1 MTPGLTF
8 FIGLATLVL
17 FGWYFAT
24 DQGLRKRLLA
34 ATLVL
39 LLVVSSIVTIW
50 PPQKKI
56 ALGLDIQGGTS
67 FLIRLKG
74 GDKEVTKGMLDQAV
88 EVIRKR
94 VDYFGGGEPI
104 ISPVGSDRILVQIP
118 GLDTAKIQEA
128 RDQLS
133 RVAKLEFRLVYPDN
147 GERLREIDEG
157 KQVIPPDFRIETH
170 KLGAEGAPMTNEFG
184 ETVAGAKEKPKE
196 ERLLVKKKADLSGDR
211 VSGAGASY
219 ERDGWVVH
227 LRFDSEGA
235 KKFGEITAANVHHRF
250 AIVLDGVIQSAPVIQ
265 DAIYG
270 GDAQITGRF
279 TEEEA
284 RGLAS
289 VLENPLQT
297 PVSIEEERSV
307 SPTLG
312 LDSIRASVF
321 AGLLGLAITLVCVGI
336 YYKVPGLVANLALII
351 NLILL
356 IGALTM
362 FHFVLTLP
370 GIAGIILTIG
380 LSVDANVLIYERLR
394 EEMALGKSLK
404 VALNTAYEKA
414 FSSIFDANV
423 TTLITAAILFWKAS
437 GPVKGFAISLTL
449 GILASLFTALIV
461 GRNCLGWLVDTGR
474 LKRISM
480 LHLISAQN
488 INFLG
493 KGFIACMCSL
503 ALLFAGAFAFYKRG
517 DRNFGVD
524 FRGGDLITLSAPN
537 TIDIGQVR
545 NALQPIGLA
554 DASIQES
561 AQGGKSYITVRTPL
575 NTGDKVE
582 KQIMQTLP
590 SAGFKVE
597 GSERVGALV
606 GGELAKSSLIA
617 LGLGILGILIFV
629 TFRFELAFAIGAIVA
644 LLHDVLMTVGVFAL
658 LGRELTLTMVGAVLT
673 IAGYSINDTI
683 VVYDRIREGLAS
695 GRRGTIEE
703 IMNSSINQ
711 TLSRTILT
719 STVTLIPI
727 LCLFFLGGAVLR
739 DFSLA
744 IIIGVVVGTYSS
756 IFIASPIVL
765 WWTRA
770 RGGGATALRR
780 EITEKAATANP
791 LAQR

>member
-1 MTPGLTF
+1 MTPALTF
-8 FIGLATLVL
+8 FIGIGLLVL

-24 DQGLRKRLLA
+24 DIGLRKRLLA
-34 ATLVL
+34 TTLVM
-39 LLVVSSIVTIW
+39 LLVAFSIATIY
-50 PPQKKI
+50 PPKEKI
-56 ALGLDIQGGTS
+56 QLGLDIQGGTS
-67 FLIRLKG
+67 FLIRLMG
-74 GDKEVTKGMLDQAV
+74 SDKEVNKGMLDQAV

-94 VDYFGGGEPI
+94 VDYFGVGEPI
-104 ISPVGSDRILVQIP
+104 ISPVGNDRILVQIP

-128 RDQLS
+128 REQLS
-133 RVAKLEFRLVYPDN
+133 RVARLEFRMVYPDN
-147 GERLREIDEG
+147 GERLSKIDKGQE
-157 KQVIPPDFRIETH
+157 VIPPDYRIEVY
-170 KLGAEGAPMTNEFG
+170 KIAAEG
-184 ETVAGAKEKPKE
+184 KEKPRE
-196 ERLLVKKKADLSGDR
+196 ERLLVKKKADLGGEH
-211 VSGAGASY
+211 VSHASAGFGN
-219 ERDGWVVH
+219 EGWEVR
-227 LRFDSEGA
+227 LDFDAEGA
-235 KKFGEITAANVHHRF
+235 KKFGEITAANVGHRF
-250 AIVLDGVIQSAPVIQ
+250 AIVLDGVIQSAPVIKT
-265 DAIYG
+265 AIYG
-270 GDAQITGRF
+270 GNAVISGGRMG
-279 TEEEA
+279 EPEA
-284 RGLAS
+284 RSLAS

-312 LDSIRASVF
+312 MDSIRASVL
-321 AGLLGLAITLVCVGI
+321 AGLMGLAITLVCVLV
-336 YYKVPGLVANLALII
+336 YYRLAGLIANVALII

-362 FHFVLTLP
+362 FRFVLTLP

-380 LSVDANVLIYERLR
+380 LSVDASVLIYERLR

-404 VALNTAYEKA
+404 VAVQTAYEKA

-423 TTLITAAILFWKAS
+423 TTLITALVLFWQAS
-437 GPVKGFAISLTL
+437 GPVKGFAISLTF

-461 GRNCLGWLVDTGR
+461 GRNCLGWVVDTGR
-474 LKRISM
+474 VQRISM
-480 LHLISAQN
+480 LHLISSKN
-488 INFLG
+488 FNFLG
-493 KGFIACMCSL
+493 KGFLACMCSL
-503 ALLFAGAFAFYKRG
+503 ALILAGATSFYIRG
-517 DRNFGVD
+517 EKNFGVD
-524 FRGGDLITLSAPN
+524 FRGGDLVSLSAPSK
-537 TIDIGQVR
+537 IDVGTVR
-545 NALQPIGLA
+545 DTLKPIGFA

-561 AQGGKSYITVRTPL
+561 QQGNKSYITIRTPL
-575 NTGDKVE
+575 NTSDKVE
-582 KQIMQTLP
+582 KQIMQSLP
-590 SAGFKVE
+590 DVGFKVE
-597 GSERVGALV
+597 RSERVGALV

-629 TFRFELAFAIGAIVA
+629 TLRFELSFAVGAIVA
-644 LLHDVLMTVGVFAL
+644 LLHDVIITVGVFSL

-727 LCLFFLGGAVLR
+727 LCLFLFGGAVLR

-770 RGGGATALRR
+770 RGGSATALRR
-780 EITEKAATANP
+780 EITQKATTANP
-791 LAQR
+791 IAR

>member
-1 MTPGLTF
+1 MSPALTF
-8 FIGLATLVL
+8 FIGLLMLVL

-34 ATLVL
+34 LTLTVL
-39 LLVVSSIVTIW
+39 LIVFSVITIW

-67 FLIRLKG
+67 FLIRLVP
-74 GDKEVTKGMLDQAV
+74 GDKTINKGMLDQAV

-94 VDYFGGGEPI
+94 VDYFGASEPI
-104 ISPVGSDRILVQIP
+104 ISPVGNDRILVQIP

-147 GERLREIDEG
+147 GQRLKEIDAG
-157 KQVIPPDFRIETH
+157 KEVIPPEYRIEVYKH
-170 KLGAEGAPMTNEFG
+170 QAEGN
-184 ETVAGAKEKPKE
+184 EKPIE
-196 ERLLVKKKADLSGDR
+196 ERLLVKKKADLGGDR
-211 VSGAGASY
+211 VSASNAY
-219 ERDGWVVH
+219 YGNEGWTVQ
-227 LRFDSEGA
+227 LKFDSEGA
-235 KKFGEITAANVHHRF
+235 KKFGQITEQYKGHRF
-250 AIVLDGVIQSAPVIQ
+250 AIVLDGVIQSAPVIR

-270 GDAQITGRF
+270 GDAVITGKF
-279 TEEEA
+279 GEQEA

-312 LDSIRASVF
+312 MDSIRASIL
-321 AGLLGLAITLVCVGI
+321 AGLVGLAITLVCVAI
-336 YYKVPGLVANLALII
+336 YYKIPGLVANLALII

-362 FHFVLTLP
+362 FRFVLTLP

-404 VALNTAYEKA
+404 IAVKAAYEKA

-461 GRNCLGWLVDTGR
+461 GRNSLGWFVDTGR

-480 LHLISAQN
+480 LHLISSQR

-493 KGFIACMCSL
+493 KGFLACMCSL
-503 ALLFAGAFAFYKRG
+503 ALLLAGAMAFYTRG

-524 FRGGDLITLSAPN
+524 FRGGDLVTMSAPN
-537 TIDIGQVR
+537 KIDIGQVR
-545 NALQPIGLA
+545 NALKPIGFA

-575 NTGDKVE
+575 NTSDKVE
-582 KQIMQTLP
+582 KQIIQAMP
-590 SAGFKVE
+590 NAAFKVE

-606 GGELAKSSLIA
+606 GGELAKNSLIA
-617 LGLGILGILIFV
+617 LGLGIVGILIFV
-629 TFRFELAFAIGAIVA
+629 TFRFELSFAVGAIVA
-644 LLHDVLMTVGVFAL
+644 LLHDVLMTVGMFSL

-695 GRRGTIEE
+695 GRRGTIEQ
-703 IMNSSINQ
+703 IMNESINQ

-727 LCLFFLGGAVLR
+727 LCLFFFGGAVLR

-770 RGGGATALRR
+770 RGGGATSLRR
-780 EITEKAATANP
+780 EITQKATAAHP
-791 LAQR
+791 AAP

>member
-1 MTPGLTF
+1 MSPAFTF
-8 FIGLATLVL
+8 FIGLLLLIL

-24 DQGLRKRLLA
+24 DYGLRKRLLA
-34 ATLVL
+34 AL
-39 LLVVSSIVTIW
+39 LAALLIAFSIATIW
-50 PPQKKI
+50 PPEKKI
-56 ALGLDIQGGTS
+56 ALGLDIKGGTS
-67 FLIRLKG
+67 FLIKLQQV
-74 GDKEVTKGMLDQAV
+74 DKDKPITPGLLDQAV

-104 ISPVGSDRILVQIP
+104 ISPVGQDRILVQIP

-147 GERLREIDEG
+147 GERLRAIDNGTE
-157 KQVIPPDFRIETH
+157 VVPPEYKIETYKH
-170 KLGAEGAPMTNEFG
+170 AAEENEKT
-184 ETVAGAKEKPKE
+184 TV
-196 ERLLVKKKADLSGDR
+196 ERLLVKKKADLGGDR
-211 VSGAGASY
+211 VSGSNAYYGN
-219 ERDGWVVH
+219 EGWTVQ
-227 LRFDSEGA
+227 LKFDSEGA
-235 KKFGEITAANVHHRF
+235 KKFGQITEQYKGHRF
-250 AIVLDGVIQSAPVIQ
+250 AIVLDGIIQSAPVIR

-270 GDAQITGRF
+270 GDAVITGHF
-279 TEEEA
+279 AEKEA

-312 LDSIRASVF
+312 ADSIRASVL
-321 AGLLGLAITLVCVGI
+321 AGLVGLAITLVCVALYYRFAGI
-336 YYKVPGLVANLALII
+336 IACLALLVNIV
-351 NLILL
+351 LL

-362 FHFVLTLP
+362 FRFVLTLP

-380 LSVDANVLIYERLR
+380 LAVDASVLVYERLR
-394 EEMALGKSLK
+394 EELALGKSLK
-404 VALNTAYEKA
+404 IAIQAAYEKA
-414 FSSIFDANV
+414 FSSIFDANI
-423 TTLITAAILFWKAS
+423 TTLITAVILFLRAS

-461 GRNCLGWLVDTGR
+461 GRNIFEFFVDTGR
-474 LKRISM
+474 VKKISM
-480 LHLISAQN
+480 LHLISSQN

-493 KGFIACMCSL
+493 KGFLACMCSL
-503 ALLFAGAFAFYKRG
+503 ALIIAGATSFYVRG
-517 DRNFGVD
+517 EKNFGVD
-524 FRGGDLITLSAPN
+524 FRGGDLITLSSPQ
-537 TIDIGQVR
+537 TIDVGQVR
-545 NALQPIGLA
+545 SALQPINLA

-561 AQGGKSYITVRTPL
+561 NQGGKNYITVRTPL
-575 NTGDKVE
+575 HTSDAVE
-582 KQIMQTLP
+582 KQIMTAMPQ
-590 SAGFKVE
+590 AQFKVE
-597 GSERVGALV
+597 GAERVGALV
-606 GGELAKSSLIA
+606 GGELARNSLIA
-617 LGLGILGILIFV
+617 LGLGIFGILVFV
-629 TFRFELAFAIGAIVA
+629 WLRFELSFAVGAIVA
-644 LLHDVLMTVGVFAL
+644 LVHDVTITVGMFSL
-658 LGRELTLTMVGAVLT
+658 LHRELTLTMVGAVLT

-695 GRRGTIEE
+695 GRKGSIEQ
-703 IMNSSINQ
+703 IMNESINQ

-727 LCLFFLGGAVLR
+727 LCLFLFGGAVLR

-770 RGGGATALRR
+770 RGGSKTSLQR
-780 EITEKAATANP
+780 EITSKQTKPATAS
-791 LAQR
+791 

>member
-8 FIGLATLVL
+8 CIGLAMLVL

-24 DQGLRKRLLA
+24 DQGQRKRLLA
-34 ATLVL
+34 MTLMLV
-39 LLVVSSIVTIW
+39 LVVSSIVTIW

-56 ALGLDIQGGTS
+56 ALGPDIQGGTS

-74 GDKEVTKGMLDQAV
+74 GDKEVTKAMLDQAV

-94 VDYFGGGEPI
+94 VDYFGAGEPI
-104 ISPVGSDRILVQIP
+104 ISPVGQDRILVQIP

-128 RDQLS
+128 REQLS

-147 GERLREIDEG
+147 GERLRAIDAG
-157 KQVIPPDFRIETH
+157 KEVIPPEYRIEAYKH
-170 KLGAEGAPMTNEFG
+170 AAEGNEK
-184 ETVAGAKEKPKE
+184 TIE
-196 ERLLVKKKADLSGDR
+196 ERLLVKKKADLGGDR
-211 VSGAGASY
+211 VSASNAY
-219 ERDGWVVH
+219 YGNEGWTVQ
-227 LRFDSEGA
+227 LKFDSEGA
-235 KKFGEITAANVHHRF
+235 KKFGQITEQYKGHRF
-250 AIVLDGVIQSAPVIQ
+250 AIVLDGLIQSAPVIR

-270 GDAQITGRF
+270 GDAIITGKF
-279 TEEEA
+279 SEHEA

-312 LDSIRASVF
+312 LDSIRASIL
-321 AGLLGLAITLVCVGI
+321 AGLVGLAITLVCVAV
-336 YYKVPGLVANLALII
+336 YYKIPGLVANLALII

-362 FHFVLTLP
+362 FRFVLTLP

-380 LSVDANVLIYERLR
+380 LSVDASVLIYERLR

-404 VALNTAYEKA
+404 VALETAYEKA

-423 TTLITAAILFWKAS
+423 TTLITAAILFWKAT

-461 GRNCLGWLVDTGR
+461 GRSCLGWLVDTGR
-474 LKRISM
+474 VKRVSM

-503 ALLFAGAFAFYKRG
+503 ALLLAGAGAFYQRG
-517 DRNFGVD
+517 ERNFGVD
-524 FRGGDLITLSAPN
+524 FRGGDLITLSAAGK
-537 TIDIGQVR
+537 IDIRQVR
-545 NALQPIGLA
+545 GALKPIGLA

-561 AQGGKSYITVRTPL
+561 TQVGRSYITIRTPL
-575 NTGDKVE
+575 NTSDKVE
-582 KQIMQTLP
+582 NQVMQTLP
-590 SAGFKVE
+590 SSGFRVE
-597 GSERVGALV
+597 GSVRVGALV

-629 TFRFELAFAIGAIVA
+629 TFRFELSFAVGAIVA

-695 GRRGTIEE
+695 GRRGTIEQ
-703 IMNSSINQ
+703 IMNDSINQ
-711 TLSRTILT
+711 TLSRTLLT

-727 LCLFFLGGAVLR
+727 LCLFFFGGAVLR

-770 RGGGATALRR
+770 RGGHESALRR
-780 EITEKAATANP
+780 EVTEKAATAASP
-791 LAQR
+791 LARR

>member
-1 MTPGLTF
+1 M
-8 FIGLATLVL
+8 LVL

-34 ATLVL
+34 LTLTV
-39 LLVVSSIVTIW
+39 LLVVFSIVTIC
-50 PPQKKI
+50 PPEKKI

-67 FLIRLKG
+67 FLIRLMK
-74 GDKEVTKGMLDQAV
+74 GDKDVTKGMLDQAV

-94 VDYFGGGEPI
+94 VDYFGASEPI
-104 ISPVGSDRILVQIP
+104 ISPVGNDRILVQIP

-133 RVAKLEFRLVYPDN
+133 RVAKLEFRLVYPDS
-147 GERLREIDEG
+147 GERLRAIDAG
-157 KQVIPPDFRIETH
+157 KEVIPPEYRIETY
-170 KLGAEGAPMTNEFG
+170 KMRAEGN
-184 ETVAGAKEKPKE
+184 EKPKE
-196 ERLLVKKKADLSGDR
+196 ERLLVKKKADLGGDR
-211 VSGAGASY
+211 VSGSNAYYGN
-219 ERDGWVVH
+219 EGWTVQ
-227 LRFDSEGA
+227 LKFDSEGA
-235 KKFGEITAANVHHRF
+235 KKFGQITEQYKGHRF
-250 AIVLDGVIQSAPVIQ
+250 AIVLDGIIQSAPVIR

-270 GDAQITGRF
+270 GDAVITGQF
-279 TEEEA
+279 TEKEA

-289 VLENPLQT
+289 ALENPLQT

-312 LDSIRASVF
+312 ADSIRASIF
-321 AGLLGLAITLVCVGI
+321 AGLVGLAITLVCVALYYRFAGI
-336 YYKVPGLVANLALII
+336 IACLALLVNIV
-351 NLILL
+351 LL
-356 IGALTM
+356 IGWLTM

-380 LSVDANVLIYERLR
+380 LAVDASVLIYERLR
-394 EEMALGKSLK
+394 EELALGKSLK
-404 VALNTAYEKA
+404 VAVQTAYEKA

-437 GPVKGFAISLTL
+437 GPIKGFAISLTL

-461 GRNCLGWLVDTGR
+461 GRNAFGWLVDTGR
-474 LKRISM
+474 VQKIKM
-480 LHLISAQN
+480 LHLISSKN

-493 KGFIACMCSL
+493 KGFLACMLSL
-503 ALLFAGAFAFYKRG
+503 ALLIAGGTAFYIRG
-517 DRNFGVD
+517 DKNFGVD
-524 FRGGDLITLSAPN
+524 FRGGDLVTLS
-537 TIDIGQVR
+537 TTQDVSIHQVR
-545 NALQPIGLA
+545 ETLKPLNLEDAL
-554 DASIQES
+554 IQQS
-561 AQGGKSYITVRTPL
+561 KQSDKNYITIRSPL
-575 NTGDKVE
+575 NTSDKIE
-582 KQIMQTLP
+582 KQVIQSLP
-590 SAGFKVE
+590 NAAFKVE
-597 GSERVGALV
+597 RSERVGALV
-606 GGELAKSSLIA
+606 GGELAKNSLIA
-617 LGLGILGILIFV
+617 LGIGILGILIFV
-629 TFRFELAFAIGAIVA
+629 TFRFELSFAVGAIVA

-727 LCLFFLGGAVLR
+727 LCLFFFGGAVLR

-770 RGGGATALRR
+770 RGGRESVLRR
-780 EITEKAATANP
+780 EITEKAATAVNP

>member
-1 MTPGLTF
+1 MSPAFTF
-8 FIGLATLVL
+8 FIGLLLLIL

-24 DQGLRKRLLA
+24 DYGLRKRLLA
-34 ATLVL
+34 ALLAAMLVAF
-39 LLVVSSIVTIW
+39 SIVTIW
-50 PPQKKI
+50 PPEKKI
-56 ALGLDIQGGTS
+56 ALGLDIKGGTS
-67 FLIRLKG
+67 FLIKLQQV
-74 GDKEVTKGMLDQAV
+74 DKDKLITPGLLDQAV

-104 ISPVGSDRILVQIP
+104 ISPVGQDRILVQIP

-147 GERLREIDEG
+147 GERLRAIDNGTE
-157 KQVIPPDFRIETH
+157 VVPPEYKIENYKH
-170 KLGAEGAPMTNEFG
+170 AAEEDEKT
-184 ETVAGAKEKPKE
+184 TV
-196 ERLLVKKKADLSGDR
+196 ERLLVKKKADLGGDR
-211 VSGAGASY
+211 VSGSNAYYGN
-219 ERDGWVVH
+219 EGWTVQ
-227 LRFDSEGA
+227 LKFDSEGA
-235 KKFGEITAANVHHRF
+235 KKFGQITEQYKGHRF
-250 AIVLDGVIQSAPVIQ
+250 AIVLDGIIQSAPVIR

-270 GDAQITGRF
+270 GDAVITGHF
-279 TEEEA
+279 AEKEA

-312 LDSIRASVF
+312 ADSIKASIL
-321 AGLLGLAITLVCVGI
+321 AGLVGLAITLVCVAI
-336 YYKVPGLVANLALII
+336 YYRFAGIIACLALLVNIV
-351 NLILL
+351 LL

-362 FHFVLTLP
+362 FRFVLTLP

-380 LSVDANVLIYERLR
+380 LAVDASVLVYERLR
-394 EEMALGKSLK
+394 EELALGKSLK
-404 VALNTAYEKA
+404 IAIQAAYEKA
-414 FSSIFDANV
+414 FSSIFDANI
-423 TTLITAAILFWKAS
+423 TTLITAVILFLRAS

-461 GRNCLGWLVDTGR
+461 GRNIFEFFVDTGR
-474 LKRISM
+474 VKKISM
-480 LHLISAQN
+480 LHLISSQN

-493 KGFIACMCSL
+493 KGFLACMCSL
-503 ALLFAGAFAFYKRG
+503 ALIIAGATSFYVRG
-517 DRNFGVD
+517 EKNFGVD
-524 FRGGDLITLSAPN
+524 FRGGDLITLSSPQ
-537 TIDIGQVR
+537 TIDVGQVR
-545 NALQPIGLA
+545 SALQPINLA

-561 AQGGKSYITVRTPL
+561 NQGGKNYITVRTPL
-575 NTGDKVE
+575 HTSDAVE
-582 KQIMQTLP
+582 KQIMTAMPQ
-590 SAGFKVE
+590 AQFKVE
-597 GSERVGALV
+597 GAERVGALV
-606 GGELAKSSLIA
+606 GGELARNSLIA
-617 LGLGILGILIFV
+617 LGLGIFGILVFV
-629 TFRFELAFAIGAIVA
+629 WLRFELSFAVGAIVA
-644 LLHDVLMTVGVFAL
+644 LVHDVTITVGMFSL
-658 LGRELTLTMVGAVLT
+658 LHRELTLTMVGAVLT

-695 GRRGTIEE
+695 GRKGSIEQ
-703 IMNSSINQ
+703 IMNESINQ

-727 LCLFFLGGAVLR
+727 LCLFLFGGAVLR

-770 RGGGATALRR
+770 RGGSKTSLQR
-780 EITEKAATANP
+780 EITSKQTKPATAS
-791 LAQR
+791 

>member
-1 MTPGLTF
+1 MTPALTF
-8 FIGLATLVL
+8 FIGLSMLVL

-24 DQGLRKRLLA
+24 DHGPRKRLLA
-34 ATLVL
+34 MTLVL
-39 LLVVSSIVTIW
+39 LLVVFSIATIW

-67 FLIRLKG
+67 FLIRLKP
-74 GDKEVTKGMLDQAV
+74 GDKPITKGMLDQAV

-94 VDYFGGGEPI
+94 VDYFGGGEPV

-133 RVAKLEFRLVYPDN
+133 RVAKLEFRLVYHDN
-147 GERLREIDEG
+147 GEKLKAIDAG
-157 KQVIPPDFRIETH
+157 KDVIPPEYRIESH
-170 KLGAEGAPMTNEFG
+170 KIQREG
-184 ETVAGAKEKPKE
+184 EKPIE
-196 ERLLVKKKADLSGDR
+196 ERLLIKKKADLSGEH
-211 VSGAGASY
+211 VSNAGASY
-219 ERDGWVVH
+219 EKEGWVVH
-227 LRFDSEGA
+227 LRFDAEGA
-235 KKFGEITAANVHHRF
+235 KEFGRITAANVHHRF
-250 AIVLDGVIQSAPVIQ
+250 AIVLDGAIQSAPVIQ

-279 TEEEA
+279 TEDEA
-284 RGLAS
+284 RSLAS

-312 LDSIRASVF
+312 LDSIRASIL
-321 AGLLGLAITLVCVGI
+321 AGLLGLAITIVCVAV
-336 YYKVPGLVANLALII
+336 YYKIPGLIANLALII

-356 IGALTM
+356 LGALTM

-380 LSVDANVLIYERLR
+380 LSVDANVLIFERLR

-423 TTLITAAILFWKAS
+423 TTLITAAILFWKAT
-437 GPVKGFAISLTL
+437 GPVKGFAISLSL

-461 GRNCLGWLVDTGR
+461 GRNCLGWFVDTGR
-474 LKRISM
+474 LKHISM
-480 LHLISAQN
+480 LHLIPAQK

-503 ALLFAGAFAFYKRG
+503 ALLVAGATAFYLRG
-517 DRNFGVD
+517 EKNFGVD
-524 FRGGDLITLSAPN
+524 FRGGDLITLSAPRA
-537 TIDIGQVR
+537 IDIGQVR
-545 NALQPIGLA
+545 HALQPLGLA

-561 AQGGKSYITVRTPL
+561 AQGGKSYITIRTPL
-575 NTGDKVE
+575 NTSDNVE
-582 KQIMQTLP
+582 KQIMQSLP
-590 SAGFKVE
+590 NAGFNVE

-629 TFRFELAFAIGAIVA
+629 TFRFELSFAVGAIVA
-644 LLHDVLMTVGVFAL
+644 LLHDVLMTVGIFAL

-719 STVTLIPI
+719 STVTLVPI
-727 LCLFFLGGAVLR
+727 LCLFFFGGAVLR

-770 RGGGATALRR
+770 RGRTTSSLRR
-780 EITEKAATANP
+780 EVIQQTTPASSPVA
-791 LAQR
+791 RRS

>member
-1 MTPGLTF
+1 MSPALTF
-8 FIGLATLVL
+8 FAGLGLLVL

-24 DQGLRKRLLA
+24 DVGLRKRLLA
-34 ATLVL
+34 TTLVM
-39 LLVVSSIVTIW
+39 LLVAFSIATIW
-50 PPQKKI
+50 PPKEKI
-56 ALGLDIQGGTS
+56 QLGLDIQGGTS
-67 FLIRLKG
+67 FLIRLMG
-74 GDKEVTKGMLDQAV
+74 ADKEVNKGMLDQAV

-94 VDYFGGGEPI
+94 VDVFGVSEPV
-104 ISPVGSDRILVQIP
+104 ISPVGNDRILVQIP
-118 GLDTAKIQEA
+118 GLDTAKIQEV
-128 RDQLS
+128 REQLS
-133 RVAKLEFRLVYPDN
+133 RVAKLEFRLVFPDN
-147 GERLREIDEG
+147 GERLRAIDGG
-157 KQVIPPDFRIETH
+157 KEVIPPEYRIEVY
-170 KLGAEGAPMTNEFG
+170 KMAAEGN
-184 ETVAGAKEKPKE
+184 EKPRE
-196 ERLLVKKKADLSGDR
+196 ERLLVKKKADLGGDR
-211 VSGAGASY
+211 VRESHAYYGNEGWTVQLKF
-219 ERDGWVVH
+219 DG
-227 LRFDSEGA
+227 EGA
-235 KKFGEITAANVHHRF
+235 KQFGKITEQYKGHRF
-250 AIVLDGVIQSAPVIQ
+250 AIVLDGVIQSAPVIR

-270 GDAQITGRF
+270 GDAIITGKF
-279 TEEEA
+279 EEKEA

-312 LDSIRASVF
+312 MDSIRASVM
-321 AGLLGLAITLVCVGI
+321 AGLMGLAVTLVCVLI
-336 YYKVPGLVANLALII
+336 YYRLPGLVANLALIV
-351 NLILL
+351 NLVLL

-362 FHFVLTLP
+362 FRFVLTLP

-380 LSVDANVLIYERLR
+380 LSVDASVLIYERLR

-404 VALNTAYEKA
+404 VALETAYEKA

-423 TTLITAAILFWKAS
+423 TTLITAAILFWKAT

-461 GRNCLGWLVDTGR
+461 GRNALGWLVDAG
-474 LKRISM
+474 KVKKISM
-480 LHLISAQN
+480 LHLISSQN

-493 KGFIACMCSL
+493 KGFLACMCSL
-503 ALLFAGAFAFYKRG
+503 TLILAGATSFYIKG
-517 DRNFGVD
+517 EKNFGVD
-524 FRGGDLITLSAPN
+524 FRGGDLVTLSSPA

-545 NALQPIGLA
+545 DALKPIGLA

-561 AQGGKSYITVRTPL
+561 AQGGKNYITVRSPL
-575 NTGDKVE
+575 NTSDKVE
-582 KQIMQTLP
+582 KQIIQAMP

-597 GSERVGALV
+597 RSERVGALV
-606 GGELAKSSLIA
+606 GGELAKSSLVA
-617 LGLGILGILIFV
+617 LGLGILGVLIFV
-629 TFRFELAFAIGAIVA
+629 TLRFELSFAVGAIVA
-644 LLHDVLMTVGVFAL
+644 LFHDVIITVGVFSL

-695 GRRGTIEE
+695 GRRGSIEE

-727 LCLFFLGGAVLR
+727 LCLFLFAGAVLR

-770 RGGGATALRR
+770 RGESTSTLRR
-780 EITEKAATANP
+780 EVTQKPTAANP
-791 LAQR
+791 LAR

>member
-1 MTPGLTF
+1 MSPALTF
-8 FIGLATLVL
+8 FIGLGILVL

-24 DQGLRKRLLA
+24 DYGLRKRLLA
-34 ATLVL
+34 TVLTVL
-39 LLVVSSIVTIW
+39 LVGFSIATIY
-50 PPQKKI
+50 PPERKI
-56 ALGLDIQGGTS
+56 QLGLDIQGGTS
-67 FLIRLKG
+67 FLIRLQG
-74 GDKEVTKGMLDQAV
+74 GEKVVNKAMLEQAV

-104 ISPVGSDRILVQIP
+104 ISPVGNDRILVQIP

-147 GERLREIDEG
+147 GERLRAIDAGQE
-157 KQVIPPDFRIETH
+157 VIPPDYRIEVYKVH
-170 KLGAEGAPMTNEFG
+170 PGPNED
-184 ETVAGAKEKPKE
+184 EKPRE
-196 ERLLVKKKADLSGDR
+196 ERLLVKKKADLGGNR
-211 VSGAGASY
+211 VSSSNAYYGN
-219 ERDGWVVH
+219 EGWTVQ
-227 LRFDSEGA
+227 LKFDSEGA
-235 KKFGEITAANVHHRF
+235 KIFGQITEKYKGHRF
-250 AIVLDGVIQSAPVIQ
+250 AIVLDGVIQSAPVIR

-270 GDAQITGRF
+270 GDAVITGRF
-279 TEEEA
+279 AEQEA

-312 LDSIRASVF
+312 ADSIRASIIAGLMGLIITMVCVLIYYRF
-321 AGLLGLAITLVCVGI
+321 AGLI
-336 YYKVPGLVANLALII
+336 ANLALII

-356 IGALTM
+356 MGALTM
-362 FHFVLTLP
+362 FKFVLTLP

-380 LSVDANVLIYERLR
+380 LSVDASVLIYERLR
-394 EEMALGKSLK
+394 EELALGKSLK
-404 VALNTAYEKA
+404 AAVQAAYEKA

-461 GRNCLGWLVDTGR
+461 GRNLLGWFVDTD
-474 LKRISM
+474 RIKKMSM
-480 LHLISAQN
+480 LHLISSQH

-493 KGFIACMCSL
+493 KGFLACMCSL
-503 ALLFAGAFAFYKRG
+503 ALIIAGATSFYVRG
-517 DRNFGVD
+517 ERNFGVD
-524 FRGGDLITLSAPN
+524 FRGGDLITLSAPR
-537 TIDIGQVR
+537 TIDIGQIR
-545 NALQPIGLA
+545 DTLKPLGLA

-561 AQGGKSYITVRTPL
+561 SQGGKSYITIRTPL
-575 NTGDKVE
+575 NTSDKVE

-590 SAGFKVE
+590 NAGLRVE

-606 GGELAKSSLIA
+606 GGELAKNSLIA

-629 TFRFELAFAIGAIVA
+629 TFRFELSFAVGAIVA
-644 LLHDVLMTVGVFAL
+644 LLHDVIITVGIFSL
-658 LGRELTLTMVGAVLT
+658 LHRELTLTMVGAILT

-695 GRRGTIEE
+695 GKRGTIDQ
-703 IMNSSINQ
+703 IMNDSINQ
-711 TLSRTILT
+711 TLSRTLLT

-727 LCLFFLGGAVLR
+727 LCLFFFGGAVLR

-770 RGGGATALRR
+770 RGGGTSSLRKEIIQKKTA
-780 EITEKAATANP
+780 ISPAAS
-791 LAQR
+791 

>member
-1 MTPGLTF
+1 MTPALTF
-8 FIGLATLVL
+8 FIGLVLLVL

-24 DQGLRKRLLA
+24 DQGPRKRLLA
-34 ATLVL
+34 AALTL
-39 LLVVSSIVTIW
+39 LLVSFSIVTIW
-50 PPQKKI
+50 PPQQKVT
-56 ALGLDIQGGTS
+56 LGLDIKGGTS
-67 FLIRLKG
+67 FLIRLVPGEKPLN
-74 GDKEVTKGMLDQAV
+74 KATLDQAV

-94 VDYFGGGEPI
+94 VDYFGTGEPI
-104 ISPVGSDRILVQIP
+104 ISPVGADRILVQIP

-147 GERLREIDEG
+147 GEKLKDIDAG
-157 KQVIPPDFRIETH
+157 KDVIPPEYRIETY
-170 KLGAEGAPMTNEFG
+170 KQQREG
-184 ETVAGAKEKPKE
+184 EKPVE
-196 ERLLVKKKADLSGDR
+196 ERLVVKKKADLTGNH
-211 VSGAGASY
+211 VSQAAPGYGN
-219 ERDGWVVH
+219 EGWEVT

-235 KKFGEITAANVHHRF
+235 KRFGDITAANVGHRF
-250 AIVLDGVIQSAPVIQ
+250 AIVLDGVIQSAPVIKT
-265 DAIYG
+265 AIYG
-270 GDAQITGRF
+270 GSAVISGGRMD
-279 TEEEA
+279 EQEA
-284 RGLAS
+284 RALAS

-297 PVSIEEERSV
+297 PVKIEEERSV

-312 LDSIRASVF
+312 MDSIRASVI
-321 AGLLGLAITLVCVGI
+321 AGLIGLAITLICVAI
-336 YYKVPGLVANLALII
+336 YYKIPGLIANLVLII

-356 IGALTM
+356 IGVLTM

-394 EEMALGKSLK
+394 EEMAAGKSLK
-404 VALNTAYEKA
+404 AAMPAAYNKA

-423 TTLITAAILFWKAS
+423 TTLITAVILFWKAS

-461 GRNCLGWLVDTGR
+461 GRNCLGWFVDTGR

-503 ALLFAGAFAFYKRG
+503 ALLFAGAMAFYARG
-517 DRNFGVD
+517 ERNFGVD
-524 FRGGDLITLSAPN
+524 FRGGDLITLSAPGQ
-537 TIDIGQVR
+537 IDVGQVR
-545 NALQPIGLA
+545 GALNPIGLA

-561 AQGGKSYITVRTPL
+561 SQAGKSYITVRTPL
-575 NTGDKVE
+575 NTSEKVE
-582 KQIMQTLP
+582 KQILQTLP
-590 SAGFKVE
+590 SAGLKVE

-629 TFRFELAFAIGAIVA
+629 TFRFELAFAVGAIVA
-644 LLHDVLMTVGVFAL
+644 LLHDVLMTVGMFSL

-695 GRRGTIEE
+695 GRRGTIEQ

-727 LCLFFLGGAVLR
+727 LCLFFIGGTVLR

-765 WWTRA
+765 WWARA
-770 RGGGATALRR
+770 RGGTTALRR
-780 EITEKAATANP
+780 EVTEKATTAASP

>member
-1 MTPGLTF
+1 MSPALTF
-8 FIGLATLVL
+8 FAGLGLLVL

-24 DQGLRKRLLA
+24 DVGLRKRLLA
-34 ATLVL
+34 TTLVM
-39 LLVVSSIVTIW
+39 LLVAFSIATIW
-50 PPQKKI
+50 PPKEKI
-56 ALGLDIQGGTS
+56 QLGLDIQGGTS
-67 FLIRLKG
+67 FLIRLMG
-74 GDKEVTKGMLDQAV
+74 ADKEVNKGMLDQAV

-94 VDYFGGGEPI
+94 VDVFGVSEPV
-104 ISPVGSDRILVQIP
+104 ISPVGNDRILVQIP
-118 GLDTAKIQEA
+118 GLDTAKIQEV
-128 RDQLS
+128 REQLS
-133 RVAKLEFRLVYPDN
+133 RVAKLEFRLVFPDN
-147 GERLREIDEG
+147 GERLRAIDGG
-157 KQVIPPDFRIETH
+157 KEVIPPEYRIEVY
-170 KLGAEGAPMTNEFG
+170 KMAAEGN
-184 ETVAGAKEKPKE
+184 EKPRE
-196 ERLLVKKKADLSGDR
+196 ERLLVKKKADLGGDR
-211 VSGAGASY
+211 VRESHAYYGNEGWTVQLKF
-219 ERDGWVVH
+219 DG
-227 LRFDSEGA
+227 EGA
-235 KKFGEITAANVHHRF
+235 KQFGKITEQYKGHRF
-250 AIVLDGVIQSAPVIQ
+250 AIVLDGVIQSAPVIR

-270 GDAQITGRF
+270 GDAIITGKF
-279 TEEEA
+279 EEKEA

-312 LDSIRASVF
+312 MDSIRASVM
-321 AGLLGLAITLVCVGI
+321 AGLMGLAITLVCVLI
-336 YYKVPGLVANLALII
+336 YYRLPGLVANLALIV
-351 NLILL
+351 NLVLL

-362 FHFVLTLP
+362 FRFVLTLP

-380 LSVDANVLIYERLR
+380 LSVDASVLIYERLR

-404 VALNTAYEKA
+404 VALETAYEKA

-423 TTLITAAILFWKAS
+423 TTLITAAILFWKAT

-461 GRNCLGWLVDTGR
+461 GRNALGWLVDAG
-474 LKRISM
+474 KVKKISM
-480 LHLISAQN
+480 LHLISSQN

-493 KGFIACMCSL
+493 KGFLACMCSL
-503 ALLFAGAFAFYKRG
+503 ALILAGATSFYIKG
-517 DRNFGVD
+517 EKNFGVD
-524 FRGGDLITLSAPN
+524 FRGGDLVTLSSPA

-545 NALQPIGLA
+545 DALKPIGLA

-561 AQGGKSYITVRTPL
+561 AQGGKNYITVRSPL
-575 NTGDKVE
+575 NTSDKVE
-582 KQIMQTLP
+582 KQIVEKMP

-597 GSERVGALV
+597 RSERVGALV
-606 GGELAKSSLIA
+606 GGELAKSSLVA
-617 LGLGILGILIFV
+617 LGLGILGVLIFV
-629 TFRFELAFAIGAIVA
+629 TLRFELSFAVGAIVA
-644 LLHDVLMTVGVFAL
+644 LFHDVIITVGVFSL

-695 GRRGTIEE
+695 GRRGSIEE

-727 LCLFFLGGAVLR
+727 LCLFLFAGAVLR

-770 RGGGATALRR
+770 RGESTSTLRR
-780 EITEKAATANP
+780 EVTQKPTAANP
-791 LAQR
+791 LAR

>member
-1 MTPGLTF
+1 VSPGVTF
-8 FIGLATLVL
+8 FVGLGLLIL

-24 DQGLRKRLLA
+24 ELGPRKRFL
-34 ATLVL
+34 ATLLMVL
-39 LLVVSSIVTIW
+39 LVAFSIATIW
-50 PPQKKI
+50 PPKEKI

-67 FLIRLKG
+67 FLIRLVKS
-74 GDKEVTKGMLDQAV
+74 DKEITKAMLDQAV

-94 VDYFGGGEPI
+94 VDYFGGSEPVI
-104 ISPVGSDRILVQIP
+104 TPVGNDRILVQIP
-118 GLDTAKIQEA
+118 GLNPAKIQEA

-133 RVAKLEFRLVYPDN
+133 RVAKLEFRLVYPDK
-147 GERLREIDEG
+147 GERLAGIDKGQE
-157 KQVIPPDFRIETH
+157 VIPPDFRIEIYKH
-170 KLGAEGAPMTNEFG
+170 PAEGD
-184 ETVAGAKEKPKE
+184 EKPFE
-196 ERLLVKKKADLSGDR
+196 ERLLVKKKADLGGNHVKESHAYFGN
-211 VSGAGASY
+211 
-219 ERDGWVVH
+219 EGWTVQ
-227 LRFDSEGA
+227 LGFDSEGA
-235 KKFGEITAANVHHRF
+235 KEFGRITEANVNHRF
-250 AIVLDGVIQSAPVIQ
+250 AIVLDGAIQSAPVIRVPIYNG
-265 DAIYG
+265 DAI
-270 GDAQITGRF
+270 ITGKF
-279 TEEEA
+279 GEQEA

-312 LDSIRASVF
+312 MDSIRASVI
-321 AGLLGLAITLVCVGI
+321 AGLMGLAITMVCVLV
-336 YYKVPGLVANLALII
+336 YYRFLGVIANLALII

-356 IGALTM
+356 MGALTM
-362 FHFVLTLP
+362 FRFVLTLP

-380 LSVDANVLIYERLR
+380 LSVDASVLIYERLR
-394 EEMALGKSLK
+394 EELALGKSLK
-404 VALNTAYEKA
+404 AAVQAAYEKA

-437 GPVKGFAISLTL
+437 GPVKGFAISLSL

-461 GRNCLGWLVDTGR
+461 GRNVLSWFVDTGR
-474 LKRISM
+474 ITRVSM
-480 LHLISAQN
+480 LHLISSKN
-488 INFLG
+488 FNFLG
-493 KGFIACMCSL
+493 KGFLACMLSL
-503 ALLFAGAFAFYKRG
+503 ALLLAGAGAFYVRG
-517 DRNFGVD
+517 EKNFGVD
-524 FRGGDLITLSAPN
+524 FRGGDLITLSSPN
-537 TIDIGQVR
+537 PIDVGQVR
-545 NALQPIGLA
+545 AALQPIGFA

-561 AQGGKSYITVRTPL
+561 AQGGKYYVTIRTPL
-575 NTGDKVE
+575 NTSE
-582 KQIMQTLP
+582 QAERQIMQAMP
-590 SAGFKVE
+590 GAGLKVE

-606 GGELAKSSLIA
+606 GGELARNSLIA
-617 LGLGILGILIFV
+617 LGLGIFGILIFV
-629 TFRFELAFAIGAIVA
+629 TLRFELSFAVGAIVA

-695 GRRGTIEE
+695 GRKGSIEQ
-703 IMNSSINQ
+703 IMNESINQ

-727 LCLFFLGGAVLR
+727 ICLFLFGGAVLR

-770 RGGGATALRR
+770 RGGGTGSLRR
-780 EITEKAATANP
+780 EIIQKTTVTNPAAS
-791 LAQR
+791 

>member
-1 MTPGLTF
+1 MSPALTF
-8 FIGLATLVL
+8 FAGLGLLVL

-24 DQGLRKRLLA
+24 DVGLRKRLLA
-34 ATLVL
+34 TTLVM
-39 LLVVSSIVTIW
+39 LLVAFSIATIW
-50 PPQKKI
+50 PPKEKI
-56 ALGLDIQGGTS
+56 QLGLDIQGGTS
-67 FLIRLKG
+67 FLIRLMG
-74 GDKEVTKGMLDQAV
+74 GDKDVNKGMLDQAV

-94 VDYFGGGEPI
+94 IDYFGVSEPV
-104 ISPVGSDRILVQIP
+104 ISPVGNDRILVQIP

-128 RDQLS
+128 REQLS

-147 GERLREIDEG
+147 GERLRAIDEG
-157 KQVIPPDFRIETH
+157 KEVIPPEYRIEVYKMT
-170 KLGAEGAPMTNEFG
+170 AEGN
-184 ETVAGAKEKPKE
+184 EKPRE
-196 ERLLVKKKADLSGDR
+196 ERLLVKKKADLGGDR
-211 VSGAGASY
+211 VKESHAYYGNEGWTVQLKF
-219 ERDGWVVH
+219 DG
-227 LRFDSEGA
+227 EGA
-235 KKFGEITAANVHHRF
+235 KQFGKITEQYKGHRF
-250 AIVLDGVIQSAPVIQ
+250 AIVLDGVIQSAPVIR

-270 GDAQITGRF
+270 GDAIITGKF
-279 TEEEA
+279 EEKEA

-312 LDSIRASVF
+312 LDSIRASIM
-321 AGLLGLAITLVCVGI
+321 AGLLGLAITLVCVLI
-336 YYKVPGLVANLALII
+336 YYRLPGLVANLALLV
-351 NLILL
+351 NLVLL

-362 FHFVLTLP
+362 FRFVLTLP

-394 EEMALGKSLK
+394 EEMALGKSLR
-404 VALNTAYEKA
+404 VAMETAYQKA

-423 TTLITAAILFWKAS
+423 TTLITALILFWQAS
-437 GPVKGFAISLTL
+437 GPVRGFAISLTF

-461 GRNCLGWLVDTGR
+461 GRNALGWLVDTGR
-474 LKRISM
+474 VKKISM
-480 LHLISAQN
+480 LHLISSQN

-493 KGFIACMCSL
+493 KGFLACMCSL
-503 ALLFAGAFAFYKRG
+503 ALILAGATSFYIRG
-517 DRNFGVD
+517 EKNFGVD
-524 FRGGDLITLSAPN
+524 FRGGDLVTLSSPAK
-537 TIDIGQVR
+537 IDVGQVR
-545 NALQPIGLA
+545 DGLKPIGLA

-561 AQGGKSYITVRTPL
+561 AQSGKYYITVRSPL
-575 NTGDKVE
+575 NTSDKVE
-582 KQIMQTLP
+582 KQIIQTMP
-590 SAGFKVE
+590 SASFKVE
-597 GSERVGALV
+597 RSERVGALV

-629 TFRFELAFAIGAIVA
+629 TFRFELSFAVGAIVA
-644 LLHDVLMTVGVFAL
+644 LLHDVIITVGVFSL

-695 GRRGTIEE
+695 GRRGSIEE

-727 LCLFFLGGAVLR
+727 LCLFLLGGAVLR

-744 IIIGVVVGTYSS
+744 IIVGVVVGTYSS

-770 RGGGATALRR
+770 RGQSTSTLRR
-780 EITEKAATANP
+780 EVTQKPTAANP
-791 LAQR
+791 LAR

>member
-1 MTPGLTF
+1 MSPAFTF
-8 FIGLATLVL
+8 FIGLLFLVL

-24 DQGLRKRLLA
+24 DYGLRKRLI
-34 ATLVL
+34 ATLLAVL
-39 LLVVSSIVTIW
+39 LVAFSIATIW
-50 PPQKKI
+50 PPEKNI
-56 ALGLDIQGGTS
+56 ALGLDIKGGTS
-67 FLIRLKG
+67 FLIKLQQV
-74 GDKEVTKGMLDQAV
+74 DKDKPITPGLLDQAV

-104 ISPVGSDRILVQIP
+104 ISPVGQDRILVQIP

-133 RVAKLEFRLVYPDN
+133 RVAKLEFRLVYPDDGQRLKAIDN
-147 GERLREIDEG
+147 GTEVVSPEY
-157 KQVIPPDFRIETH
+157 KIENYKH
-170 KLGAEGAPMTNEFG
+170 APEDNNEKA
-184 ETVAGAKEKPKE
+184 TT
-196 ERLLVKKKADLSGDR
+196 ERLLVKKKADLGGDR
-211 VSGAGASY
+211 VTESHAYYGN
-219 ERDGWVVH
+219 EGWTVQ
-227 LRFDSEGA
+227 LKFDSEGA
-235 KKFGEITAANVHHRF
+235 KKFGQITEQYKGHRF
-250 AIVLDGVIQSAPVIQ
+250 AIVLDGIIQSAPVIR

-270 GDAQITGRF
+270 GDAVITGKF
-279 TEEEA
+279 GEQEA

-312 LDSIRASVF
+312 LDSIRASIL
-321 AGLLGLAITLVCVGI
+321 AGLVGLAITLVCVAI
-336 YYKVPGLVANLALII
+336 YYKIPGLVANLALII

-362 FHFVLTLP
+362 FRFVLTLP

-404 VALNTAYEKA
+404 VAMKTAYEKA

-461 GRNCLGWLVDTGR
+461 GRNFLGWFVDTGR

-480 LHLISAQN
+480 LHLISSQH

-493 KGFIACMCSL
+493 KGFLACMCSL
-503 ALLFAGAFAFYKRG
+503 ALLLAGAMAFYTRG

-524 FRGGDLITLSAPN
+524 FRGGDLVTLSAPN
-537 TIDIGQVR
+537 KIDVGQVR
-545 NALQPIGLA
+545 GALKPIGFA

-561 AQGGKSYITVRTPL
+561 AQGGKSYITIRTPL
-575 NTGDKVE
+575 NTSDKVE
-582 KQIMQTLP
+582 KQVIQTMP
-590 SAGFKVE
+590 NAAFKVE

-606 GGELAKSSLIA
+606 GGELAKNSLVA

-629 TFRFELAFAIGAIVA
+629 TFRFELSFAVGAIVA
-644 LLHDVLMTVGVFAL
+644 LLHDVLITVGMFSL
-658 LGRELTLTMVGAVLT
+658 LGRELTITMVGAVLT

-695 GRRGTIEE
+695 GRRGTIEQ

-727 LCLFFLGGAVLR
+727 LCLFLFGGPVLR

-770 RGGGATALRR
+770 RGGSASVLRR
-780 EITEKAATANP
+780 EITQKATTANP

>member
-1 MTPGLTF
+1 MTPALTF
-8 FIGLATLVL
+8 FAGLGLLVL

-24 DQGLRKRLLA
+24 DVGLRKRILA
-34 ATLVL
+34 TTLVM
-39 LLVVSSIVTIW
+39 LLVAFSIATIY
-50 PPQKKI
+50 PPKEKI
-56 ALGLDIQGGTS
+56 QLGLDIQGGTS
-67 FLIRLKG
+67 FLIRLVG
-74 GDKEVTKGMLDQAV
+74 GDKEVNKGMLDQAV

-104 ISPVGSDRILVQIP
+104 ISPVGNDRILVQIP
-118 GLDTAKIQEA
+118 GLSTEKIQEA
-128 RDQLS
+128 REQLS
-133 RVAKLEFRLVYPDN
+133 RVAKLEFRMVFPDN
-147 GERLREIDEG
+147 GDKLRAIDAG
-157 KQVIPPDFRIETH
+157 KDVIPPDYRIETYKH
-170 KLGAEGAPMTNEFG
+170 
-184 ETVAGAKEKPKE
+184 AKEGDAPPVE
-196 ERLLVKKKADLSGDR
+196 ERLLVKKKADLGGNH
-211 VSGAGASY
+211 VSHASAGYGNEGWEVNLSF
-219 ERDGWVVH
+219 DG
-227 LRFDSEGA
+227 EGT
-235 KKFGEITAANVHHRF
+235 KKFGEITAANVNHRF
-250 AIVLDGVIQSAPVIQ
+250 AIVLDNIIQSAPNIREP
-265 DAIYG
+265 IYG
-270 GDAQITGRF
+270 GSARISGSFGEQ
-279 TEEEA
+279 EA

-312 LDSIRASVF
+312 MDSIRASIM
-321 AGLLGLAITLVCVGI
+321 AGLLGLAITMICVLI
-336 YYKVPGLVANLALII
+336 YYRLPGLVANLALIV

-362 FHFVLTLP
+362 FRFVLTLP

-380 LSVDANVLIYERLR
+380 LSVDASVLIYERLR
-394 EEMALGKSLK
+394 EEMALGKTLK
-404 VALNTAYEKA
+404 VALETAYEKA

-461 GRNCLGWLVDTGR
+461 GRNALGWLVDSGKV
-474 LKRISM
+474 KRISM
-480 LHLISAQN
+480 LHLISSQN

-493 KGFIACMCSL
+493 KGFLACMCSL
-503 ALLFAGAFAFYKRG
+503 AIILAGATSFYIKG
-517 DRNFGVD
+517 EKNFGVD
-524 FRGGDLITLSAPN
+524 FRGGDLITLSSPAN
-537 TIDIGQVR
+537 IDIGQVR
-545 NALQPIGLA
+545 DALKPLGFG

-561 AQGGKSYITVRTPL
+561 AQGGKNYITIRTPL
-575 NTGDKVE
+575 NTSDKVE
-582 KQIMQTLP
+582 KQVTQSMAQ
-590 SAGFKVE
+590 ANFKVE
-597 GSERVGALV
+597 RSERVGPLV
-606 GGELAKSSLIA
+606 GGELAKSSVVALA
-617 LGLGILGILIFV
+617 LGIIGVLIFV
-629 TFRFELAFAIGAIVA
+629 TFRFELSFAVGAIVA
-644 LLHDVLMTVGVFAL
+644 LFHDVIITVGVFSL
-658 LGRELTLTMVGAVLT
+658 LNRELTLTMVGAVLT

-695 GRRGTIEE
+695 GKRGTIEE

-744 IIIGVVVGTYSS
+744 IIVGVIVGTYSS

-770 RGGGATALRR
+770 RGESTSTLRK
-780 EITEKAATANP
+780 EITQKPTAANP
-791 LAQR
+791 LAR

>member
-1 MTPGLTF
+1 MSGPAVQF
-8 FIGLATLVL
+8 FIGLGILVL
-17 FGWYFAT
+17 FRWYFAT
-24 DQGLRKRLLA
+24 DHGPRKRLLA
-34 ATLVL
+34 FTLVA
-39 LLVVSSIVTIW
+39 LLVAVSIDTIW

-67 FLIRLKG
+67 FLIRMMK
-74 GDKEVTKGMLDQAV
+74 GDKEITKGMQEQAV

-104 ISPVGSDRILVQIP
+104 ISPVGDDRILVQIP

-133 RVAKLEFRLVYPDN
+133 RVAQLEFRLVYPDN
-147 GERLREIDEG
+147 GERLAKIDKAEE
-157 KQVIPPDFRIETH
+157 VIPPEYRIESYTMR
-170 KLGAEGAPMTNEFG
+170 AEGNQ
-184 ETVAGAKEKPKE
+184 KPRT
-196 ERLLVKKKADLSGDR
+196 ERLLVKKKADLGGNH
-211 VSGAGASY
+211 VSSSHAYFGNEGWTVQLKF
-219 ERDGWVVH
+219 DG
-227 LRFDSEGA
+227 EGT
-235 KKFGEITAANVHHRF
+235 KKFGQITEQFKGYRF
-250 AIVLDGVIQSAPVIQ
+250 AIVLDGVIQSAPVIR

-270 GDAQITGRF
+270 GDAVITGRF
-279 TEEEA
+279 SEQEA

-312 LDSIRASVF
+312 QDSIRASVI
-321 AGLLGLAITLVCVGI
+321 AGLMGLAITMVCVAI
-336 YYKVPGLVANLALII
+336 YYRFLGLIANLTLIV
-351 NLILL
+351 NLVLL
-356 IGALTM
+356 MGALTM
-362 FHFVLTLP
+362 FRFVLTLP

-380 LSVDANVLIYERLR
+380 LSVDASVLIYERLR

-404 VALNTAYEKA
+404 AAVQTAYEKA

-437 GPVKGFAISLTL
+437 GPVKGFAISLTV

-461 GRNCLGWLVDTGR
+461 GRNALGWFVDTGKVKR
-474 LKRISM
+474 LSM
-480 LHLISAQN
+480 LHLISSQN
-488 INFLG
+488 INFMG
-493 KGFIACMCSL
+493 KGFLACMCSL
-503 ALLFAGAFAFYKRG
+503 ALILAGATSFYVRG
-517 DRNFGVD
+517 EKNFGVD
-524 FRGGDLITLSAPN
+524 FRGGDLVTMSSPN
-537 TIDIGQVR
+537 KIDIGQVR
-545 NALQPIGLA
+545 NALKPLGLA

-561 AQGGKSYITVRTPL
+561 AQGGKNYITIRGPL
-575 NTGDKVE
+575 HTSDKMEAEVT
-582 KQIMQTLP
+582 KAMPQA
-590 SAGFKVE
+590 SFHVE

-606 GGELAKSSLIA
+606 GGELAKSSLVA

-629 TFRFELAFAIGAIVA
+629 TLRFELSFAVGAIVA
-644 LLHDVLMTVGVFAL
+644 LLHDVFITVGMFSL
-658 LGRELTLTMVGAVLT
+658 LHRELTLTMVGAVLT

-727 LCLFFLGGAVLR
+727 LCLFFFGGAVLR

-765 WWTRA
+765 WWSRA
-770 RGGGATALRR
+770 RGETTSSLRR
-780 EITEKAATANP
+780 EITQKATAANP
-791 LAQR
+791 ALGSR

>member
-1 MTPGLTF
+1 M
-8 FIGLATLVL
+8 
-17 FGWYFAT
+17 
-24 DQGLRKRLLA
+24 RKRLLA
-34 ATLVL
+34 ATLVM
-39 LLVVSSIVTIW
+39 LLVAFSIATIW
-50 PPQKKI
+50 PPDKKI
-56 ALGLDIQGGTS
+56 TLGLDIQGGTS
-67 FLIRLKG
+67 FLIRLMG
-74 GDKEVTKGMLDQAV
+74 GDKEVNKGMLDQAV

-94 VDYFGGGEPI
+94 VDQFGVSEPV
-104 ISPVGSDRILVQIP
+104 ISPVGNDRILVQIP

-128 RDQLS
+128 REQLS

-147 GERLREIDEG
+147 GERLRAIDEG
-157 KQVIPPDFRIETH
+157 KEVIPPEYRIEVY
-170 KLGAEGAPMTNEFG
+170 KMAAEGTD
-184 ETVAGAKEKPKE
+184 KPRE
-196 ERLLVKKKADLSGDR
+196 ERLLVKKKADLGGDR
-211 VSGAGASY
+211 VKESHAYYGNEGWTVQLKF
-219 ERDGWVVH
+219 DG
-227 LRFDSEGA
+227 EGA
-235 KKFGEITAANVHHRF
+235 KQFGKITEQYKGHRF
-250 AIVLDGVIQSAPVIQ
+250 AIVLDGVIQSAPVIR

-270 GDAQITGRF
+270 GDAIITGKF
-279 TEEEA
+279 EEKEA

-312 LDSIRASVF
+312 LDSIRASVM
-321 AGLLGLAITLVCVGI
+321 AGLLGLAITLVCVLI
-336 YYKVPGLVANLALII
+336 YYRLPGLVANLALLV
-351 NLILL
+351 NLVLL

-362 FHFVLTLP
+362 FRFVLTLP

-394 EEMALGKSLK
+394 EEMALGKSLR
-404 VALNTAYEKA
+404 VAMETAYQKA

-423 TTLITAAILFWKAS
+423 TTLITALILFWQAA
-437 GPVKGFAISLTL
+437 GPVRGFAISLTF

-461 GRNCLGWLVDTGR
+461 GRNALGWLVDTGR
-474 LKRISM
+474 VKKISM
-480 LHLISAQN
+480 LHLISSQN

-493 KGFIACMCSL
+493 KGFLACMCSL
-503 ALLFAGAFAFYKRG
+503 ALILAGATSFYIRG
-517 DRNFGVD
+517 EKNFGVD
-524 FRGGDLITLSAPN
+524 FRGGDLVTLSSPA
-537 TIDIGQVR
+537 TIDVAQVR
-545 NALQPIGLA
+545 DSLKPIGLA

-561 AQGGKSYITVRTPL
+561 AQSGKYYITVRSPL
-575 NTGDKVE
+575 NTSDKVE
-582 KQIMQTLP
+582 KQIIQTMP
-590 SAGFKVE
+590 SANFKVE
-597 GSERVGALV
+597 RSERVGALV
-606 GGELAKSSLIA
+606 GGELAKSSLVA

-629 TFRFELAFAIGAIVA
+629 TFRFELSFAVGAIVA
-644 LLHDVLMTVGVFAL
+644 LLHDVIITVGVFSL

-727 LCLFFLGGAVLR
+727 LCLFLLGGAVLR

-744 IIIGVVVGTYSS
+744 IIVGVVVGTYSS

-770 RGGGATALRR
+770 RGQSTSTLRR
-780 EITEKAATANP
+780 EVTQKPTAANP
-791 LAQR
+791 LAR